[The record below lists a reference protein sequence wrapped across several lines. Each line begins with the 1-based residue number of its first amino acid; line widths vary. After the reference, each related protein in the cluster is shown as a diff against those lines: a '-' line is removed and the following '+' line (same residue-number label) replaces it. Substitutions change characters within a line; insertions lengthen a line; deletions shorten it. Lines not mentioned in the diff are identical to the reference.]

1 MNDQDQTPGSA
12 TGPQGPSEASETA
25 GAAGAASWDKTRT
38 VEQYAQLAER
48 FVGLADTLV
57 DDYDVVELFSLLVTT
72 SVELLDVTAAGLLLM
87 DSEGTLHPV
96 ASSNEDAR
104 LLELFQL
111 QNEEGPCLESVR
123 SGAVVNVPDLNEA
136 LERWPRFSRAA
147 LERGFK
153 SVHAVPLRLRDER
166 IGGLN
171 LFSGEQ
177 PPLGVADHRVAQ
189 ALADVA
195 TIAILQQRSLSVAGV
210 LAEQLQNALNSRVV
224 IEQAKGV
231 LAESGNLEMGAAFEA
246 LRAHARSTNQRLSDV
261 AEQLVTRRVD
271 AAAVIARANR

>member
-1 MNDQDQTPGSA
+1 MTNDDQTPGSV
-12 TGPQGPSEASETA
+12 TGPPEPDSGMSESTA
-25 GAAGAASWDKTRT
+25 WDQTKS
-38 VEQYAQLAER
+38 VEQYARLAER
-48 FVGLADTLV
+48 FVSLADTLV
-57 DDYDVVELFSLLVTT
+57 DDYDVVELLDRLVNT

-87 DSEGTLHPV
+87 DGSGTLHPM

-123 SGAVVNVPDLNEA
+123 TGAVVDVPDLEEA
-136 LERWPRFSRAA
+136 LDRWPRFSRAA
-147 LERGFK
+147 LDRGFR
-153 SVHAVPLRLRDER
+153 SVHAVPLRLREER

-171 LFSGEQ
+171 LFSAGQ
-177 PPLGVADHRVAQ
+177 PPLGKADHRVVQ

-210 LAEQLQNALNSRVV
+210 LAEQLQNALNSRIV

-231 LAESGNLEMGAAFEA
+231 LAESGGLEMGVAFEV
-246 LRAHARSTNQRLSDV
+246 LRVHARSTNQRLSDV
-261 AEQLVTRRVD
+261 AELLVTRQLD
-271 AAAVIARANR
+271 AADVLELAVRPK

>member
-1 MNDQDQTPGSA
+1 MS
-12 TGPQGPSEASETA
+12 
-25 GAAGAASWDKTRT
+25 
-38 VEQYAQLAER
+38 
-48 FVGLADTLV
+48 LADTLV
-57 DDYDVVELFSLLVTT
+57 DDYDVVELLSRLVMT

-87 DSEGTLHPV
+87 DGSGTLHPM

-123 SGAVVNVPDLNEA
+123 TGDVVNVPDLNEA
-136 LERWPRFSRAA
+136 LARWPRFSRAA
-147 LERGFK
+147 LDRGFH

-171 LFSGEQ
+171 LFSADQ
-177 PPLGVADHRVAQ
+177 PPLGKTDHRVVQ

-195 TIAILQQRSLSVAGV
+195 TIAILQQRSLSVAD
-210 LAEQLQNALNSRVV
+210 LLTEQLQNALNSRIV

-231 LAESGNLEMGAAFEA
+231 LAESHGLEMGEAFET

-261 AEQLVTRRVD
+261 AEQIVTRQLD
-271 AAAVIARANR
+271 AADVLARAARPK